1 MTQKQFRTRRDII
14 NRAAVEFATHFIDT
28 DETDFYGHF
37 IKEEGLDRAEQR
49 GFIAGADWADNN
61 PKSPWIS
68 VKDDLPCNHDNLLEL
83 NYSIQTHKVLVA
95 YNNGKYYGFARMN
108 KIIGIWEWFDRSD
121 DITHWMPIPKMTKE
135 E

>member
-1 MTQKQFRTRRDII
+1 MTRENEI
-14 NRAAVEFATHFIDT
+14 NIAASKYIEDNSLGGEVCISSHKDSFI
-28 DETDFYGHF
+28 E
-37 IKEEGLDRAEQR
+37 
-49 GFIAGADWADNN
+49 GADWADNN

-68 VKDDLPCNHDNLLEL
+68 VKDDLPCNHDNLLES

-108 KIIGIWEWFDRSD
+108 KIIGIWEWYDRSD